1 MAPQKVF
8 FRVKSEFL
16 RDCQEWKA
24 VKESRLSGFEVKM
37 SEKEAKLYDLLD
49 SHDPHVVLA
58 EILHILSLLG
68 ADGHKDRFISVY
80 DDILRLFQGD
90 YPGYRASNTRYHN
103 LEHTIM
109 VTLGTVRLIHG
120 CVEGGMRFA
129 PDNILTG
136 LLAALYHDAGL
147 IQKSRDRKG
156 TGAKYTIGHEMRS
169 IAFMRHNMDGKD
181 YPPEQMDDCEQLIKC
196 TNIHIP
202 VAEINFRSDEIKTLG
217 RIVGSADLVSQIAD
231 RKYLEK
237 LALLFKEFEEA
248 GLPGFDSEEELIE
261 KTEGFYKNVA
271 RKRLT
276 RDMDNIA
283 SHMKH
288 HFKARWNIDRD
299 LYAEAIAN
307 NIGYLKS
314 MVRGNG
320 AGDKAFYR
328 KNLKR
333 SGIARPG
340 SAGRKAGR

>member
-1 MAPQKVF
+1 M
-8 FRVKSEFL
+8 
-16 RDCQEWKA
+16 
-24 VKESRLSGFEVKM
+24 KM
-37 SEKEAKLYDLLD
+37 PEKNVKLYDLLD
-49 SHDPHVVLA
+49 SQDPQAVLT

-68 ADGHKDRFISVY
+68 ADGQMDRFISAY
-80 DDILRLFQGD
+80 NDILKLFKGD

-109 VTLGTVRLIHG
+109 VTLGTARLIHG
-120 CVEGGMRFA
+120 CVAGGMGFA
-129 PDNILTG
+129 PDNVLTG

-156 TGAKYTIGHEMRS
+156 TGAKYTIGHEKRS
-169 IAFMRHNMDGKD
+169 VAFMRKNMDEKG

-196 TNIHIP
+196 TNIRMPLSDI
-202 VAEINFRSDEIKTLG
+202 AFRSDEIKTLG
-217 RIVGSADLVSQIAD
+217 MIVGSADLLSQIAD

-248 GLPGFDSEEELIE
+248 GLPGFDSEEELIG

-276 RDMDNIA
+276 QEMDNI
-283 SHMKH
+283 SSNMKH
-288 HFKARWNIDRD
+288 HFKVRWHIDRD

-307 NIGYLKS
+307 NIGYLRS
-314 MVRGNG
+314 MVCKNEAGGRKLDRKLMKRGAIG
-320 AGDKAFYR
+320 VAA
-328 KNLKR
+328 
-333 SGIARPG
+333 

>member
-1 MAPQKVF
+1 MPKQ
-8 FRVKSEFL
+8 
-16 RDCQEWKA
+16 D
-24 VKESRLSGFEVKM
+24 
-37 SEKEAKLYDLLD
+37 AKLYDLLD
-49 SHDPHVVLA
+49 SQETKAVLD

-68 ADGHKDRFISVY
+68 MDGHMNRFISAY
-80 DDILRLFQGD
+80 EDIQRLFEGD
-90 YPGYRASNTRYHN
+90 YPGYRESNTRYHN

-109 VTLGTVRLIHG
+109 VTLGTARLIHG

-136 LLAALYHDAGL
+136 LLAALYHDSGL
-147 IQKSRDRKG
+147 IQTAKDRKG
-156 TGAKYTIGHEMRS
+156 TGAKYTIGHEKRS
-169 IAFMRHNMDGKD
+169 VAFMRQNMGEKA

-202 VAEINFRSDEIKTLG
+202 VAEIDFRSHEIKTLG

-231 RKYLEK
+231 RNYLEK
-237 LALLFKEFEEA
+237 LVLLFKEFEEA
-248 GLPGFDSEEELIE
+248 GIPGFHSEDELIE

-276 RDMDNIA
+276 RDMADIA
-283 SHMKH
+283 QNMRH

-314 MVRGNG
+314 MVRGDEVAKKPSYHKQLKRHSAARSDG
-320 AGDKAFYR
+320 ADRESGR
-328 KNLKR
+328 KNK
-333 SGIARPG
+333 IN
-340 SAGRKAGR
+340 